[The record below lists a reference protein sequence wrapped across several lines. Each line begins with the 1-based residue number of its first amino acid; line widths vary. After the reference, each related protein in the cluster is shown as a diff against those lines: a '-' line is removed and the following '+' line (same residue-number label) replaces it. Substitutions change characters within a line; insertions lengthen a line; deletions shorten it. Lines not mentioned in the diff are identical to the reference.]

1 MPTSLSKFF
10 STDKLSLE
18 MGYIYILTCF
28 MSQNLNVGIKV
39 YRLGCRNGRGST
51 DGLGKVFKFMVV
63 AGTQFLRKIYKIGFI
78 GTTFTY
84 KLFVSIF
91 KGNHCES
98 GMKLLIKR
106 SLDITLVVE
115 GLKVKSPKSVKK
127 V

>member
-1 MPTSLSKFF
+1 MLGSRFI
-10 STDKLSLE
+10 DWGVE
-18 MGYIYILTCF
+18 V
-28 MSQNLNVGIKV
+28 VGDPQMAWE
-39 YRLGCRNGRGST
+39 RF
-51 DGLGKVFKFMVV
+51 FKFKVV

-91 KGNHCES
+91 KGNNCES